1 LGVPGERR
9 RRRRLLALVL
19 VIAGSPLTLSLPL
32 VAQGPNE
39 PTRSRLL
46 PPIDLGLLGPPGRN
60 AWQQPDRAMD
70 ALGVADGSA
79 MADIGVGTDW
89 FTVRLDESE
98 RVAQSIVEADVASA
112 GLTLQPARQYLRYQY
127 LVIVTVQDSAVQ

>member
-1 LGVPGERR
+1 
-9 RRRRLLALVL
+9 
-19 VIAGSPLTLSLPL
+19 
-32 VAQGPNE
+32 
-39 PTRSRLL
+39 
-46 PPIDLGLLGPPGRN
+46 
-60 AWQQPDRAMD
+60 MD